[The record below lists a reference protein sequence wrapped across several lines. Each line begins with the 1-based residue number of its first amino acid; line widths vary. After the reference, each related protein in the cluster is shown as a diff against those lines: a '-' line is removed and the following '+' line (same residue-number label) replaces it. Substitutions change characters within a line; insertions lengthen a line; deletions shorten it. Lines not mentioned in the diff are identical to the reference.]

1 MHNRSHLK
9 IAFGLPLAIL
19 AFACGS
25 ASTYAQVP
33 LLDQIGISS
42 ATFNSASS
50 FASNH
55 YTDVPASSSVLVDDF
70 IAPGSA
76 LTITNVTAAIM
87 GFGGTFKSLANVTG
101 WEVAIFT
108 SVPTAATS
116 ISGNYN
122 ATVPA
127 SGVTLTTPY
136 DTTASSGLVSIPV
149 NITLPAAG
157 TYYIAVEADNSLS
170 ANGEV
175 AVYSTQ
181 KGFLGTPAP
190 FPAGGENDFDF
201 NPNPGLF
208 GSVITG
214 ETGDAAYR
222 ITAQAAAIPEP
233 STWAL
238 LGLGTLAGALVVR
251 QRARGRRTLPA

>member
-1 MHNRSHLK
+1 MFNRSQIKFAL
-9 IAFGLPLAIL
+9 GLPLAAL
-19 AFACGS
+19 VLVCGS
-25 ASTYAQVP
+25 ASTHAQTVI
-33 LLDQIGISS
+33 LDQVGTTP
-42 ATFNSASS
+42 ATFNTANS

-55 YTDVPASSSVLVDDF
+55 YTDVPGSSSVLVDDF
-70 IAPGSA
+70 TAPASA
-76 LTITNVTAAIM
+76 LDITNVTAAVV

-136 DTTASSGLVSIPV
+136 DTSANSGLVSIPV

-175 AVYSTQ
+175 AVYSTA
-181 KGFLGTPAP
+181 KGFLGAPAP

-214 ETGDAAYR
+214 ETGDASYKV
-222 ITAQAAAIPEP
+222 TAVPEP

-238 LGLGTLAGALVVR
+238 LGLGALAGTVCIARR
-251 QRARGRRTLPA
+251 QGCGHGVLPA

>member
-1 MHNRSHLK
+1 MIHHPCTKL
-9 IAFGLPLAIL
+9 AFGLA
-19 AFACGS
+19 AVFTFACGG
-25 ASTYAQVP
+25 APAYAQQV
-33 LLDQIGISS
+33 LLDQIGTTP
-42 ATFNSASS
+42 ATFNSANSY
-50 FASNH
+50 ASNH
-55 YTDVPASSSVLVDDF
+55 YTDVPGSSSVLVDDF
-70 IAPGSA
+70 TANATS
-76 LTITNVTAAIM
+76 LDITNVSAAVM

-108 SVPTAATS
+108 TVPVATTS

-127 SGVTLTTPY
+127 SGVILTTPY
-136 DTTASSGLVSIPV
+136 DTSASSALVSIPV
-149 NITLPAAG
+149 NIALPAAG

-222 ITAQAAAIPEP
+222 VSAVPEP
-233 STWAL
+233 SSWAL
-238 LGLGTLAGALVVR
+238 LGAGALAAVIGVR
-251 QRARGRRTLPA
+251 CRQGAAGRTRA